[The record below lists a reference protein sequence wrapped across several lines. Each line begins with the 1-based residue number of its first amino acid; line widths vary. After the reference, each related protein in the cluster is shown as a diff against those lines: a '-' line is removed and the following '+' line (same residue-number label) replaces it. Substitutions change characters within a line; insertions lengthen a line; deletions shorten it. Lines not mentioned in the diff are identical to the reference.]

1 MKNEE
6 VNRDVPRL
14 REVSREVFEKMDGAT
29 PAEDGEEPCVL
40 VDGTSLGSGGGGRGG
55 DSGTEIDTLP
65 GLSNDNAID
74 DIEYLRNKM
83 MAALRVPKA
92 FLGYEEGVGSK
103 ATLAAEDVRFARTI
117 ERLQKILV
125 AELITLIWFRSDQ
138 FSMVSLAT
146 DLLDNGVSNT
156 TLLGTTLFTDY
167 LYLFEI
173 AGFILLLA
181 IIVSISLTMRR
192 REGLKRQIVSEQINI
207 DQTKRMKLVDLKNER
222 N

>member
-1 MKNEE
+1 M
-6 VNRDVPRL
+6 
-14 REVSREVFEKMDGAT
+14 SFIQIIFYVFASIL
-29 PAEDGEEPCVL
+29 VL
-40 VDGTSLGSGGGGRGG
+40 TSLGVILFKNPVYSAI
-55 DSGTEIDTLP
+55 SLI
-65 GLSNDNAID
+65 LSFITSAALWLLLQAEFLAIVLILVYVGAVMVLFLFVVMMLNID
-74 DIEYLRNKM
+74 DVMRTSRFNKM
-83 MAALRVPKA
+83 APFALFIGLIV
-92 FLGYEEGVGSK
+92 
-103 ATLAAEDVRFARTI
+103 
-117 ERLQKILV
+117 V

-138 FSMVSLAT
+138 FSIVSVAT
-146 DLLDNGVSNT
+146 GVLDSGVSNT

>member
-1 MKNEE
+1 MSFIEIIFY
-6 VNRDVPRL
+6 
-14 REVSREVFEKMDGAT
+14 VFASIL
-29 PAEDGEEPCVL
+29 VL
-40 VDGTSLGSGGGGRGG
+40 TSLGVILFKNPVYSAI
-55 DSGTEIDTLP
+55 SLI
-65 GLSNDNAID
+65 LSFITSAALWLLLQAEFLAIVLILVYVGAVMVLFLFVVMMLNID
-74 DIEYLRNKM
+74 DVMRTSKFNKM
-83 MAALRVPKA
+83 APFALFIGLIV
-92 FLGYEEGVGSK
+92 
-103 ATLAAEDVRFARTI
+103 
-117 ERLQKILV
+117 V

-138 FSMVSLAT
+138 FSMVSVAT
-146 DLLDNGVSNT
+146 GVLDSGVSNT

-192 REGLKRQIVSEQINI
+192 REGLKRQIVGEQINI

>member
-1 MKNEE
+1 MSFIEIIFY
-6 VNRDVPRL
+6 
-14 REVSREVFEKMDGAT
+14 VFASIL
-29 PAEDGEEPCVL
+29 VL
-40 VDGTSLGSGGGGRGG
+40 TSLGVILFKNPVYSAIALIVSFITSAALWLLLQAEFLAIVLILVYVGAVMV
-55 DSGTEIDTLP
+55 LF
-65 GLSNDNAID
+65 LFVVMMLNID
-74 DIEYLRNKM
+74 DVLRTSKFNKM
-83 MAALRVPKA
+83 APFALFIGLIV
-92 FLGYEEGVGSK
+92 
-103 ATLAAEDVRFARTI
+103 
-117 ERLQKILV
+117 V

-138 FSMVSLAT
+138 FSMVSVAT
-146 DLLDNGVSNT
+146 GVLDSGVSNT
-156 TLLGTTLFTDY
+156 LLLGTTLFTDY